1 MEATRCPR
9 GSRKENRSS
18 TAGLYQNLLAE
29 SGRRTEKMDDHAA
42 GFSSSGALCWVAR
55 CSGCLATMADNL
67 IEKRT

>member
-18 TAGLYQNLLAE
+18 TAGLYQNLLAW
-29 SGRRTEKMDDHAA
+29 SGRRIEKMDDHAVS
-42 GFSSSGALCWVAR
+42 FSSSGGACWTAR

-67 IEKRT
+67 IEKST